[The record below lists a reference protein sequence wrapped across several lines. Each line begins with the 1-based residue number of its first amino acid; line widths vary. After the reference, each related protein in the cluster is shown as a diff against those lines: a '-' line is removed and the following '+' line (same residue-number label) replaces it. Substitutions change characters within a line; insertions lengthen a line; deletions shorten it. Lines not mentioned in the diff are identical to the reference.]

1 MTPRRLSGRKSV
13 PGMPATPRT
22 PRQVRRRP
30 RSADR
35 AGWPPARWDERP
47 GPARYRRPALRYRS
61 SVLSLRYLY
70 VLHYDPICLA
80 NLTSRTAPA
89 GSVRL
94 SLALTFTPTPYEVS
108 RRRSRR
114 RPGLLSN
121 TSCIP
126 CGGPT
131 ARTAYGLAVGLL
143 STRIAPPPCRM
154 VTFGPIRTPSTAIA
168 SAPLAHNE
176 LTTNCRSRSRMI
188 CWLPPT
194 RCLETSDRFGLTA
207 GRGPA
212 ASWPCGAC
220 ETSSRCAESVL
231 RCLVTSRVVAS
242 SERTRAASTRC

>member
-1 MTPRRLSGRKSV
+1 MPATRRTPRRG
-13 PGMPATPRT
+13 
-22 PRQVRRRP
+22 RRRP

-35 AGWPPARWDERP
+35 AGWPPERWDERL

-61 SVLSLRYLY
+61 SLLCLRCLY
-70 VLHYDPICLA
+70 ALHYDEPICLA

-94 SLALTFTPTPYEVS
+94 SLALTCTPTPYEVS
-108 RRRSRR
+108 RSRSRR
-114 RPGLLSN
+114 RAGLLSN
-121 TSCIP
+121 TSCIA

-131 ARTAYGLAVGLL
+131 ARTAYGLVVGLL
-143 STRIAPPPCRM
+143 STRIAPPACRM

-194 RCLETSDRFGLTA
+194 RCLETSDRFGLTV
-207 GRGPA
+207 GSVTVTLRPGPA
-212 ASWPCGAC
+212 TGVLAAARL
-220 ETSSRCAESVL
+220 SR
-231 RCLVTSRVVAS
+231 SRLARRRWAAAS
-242 SERTRAASTRC
+242 SANACA

>member
-1 MTPRRLSGRKSV
+1 
-13 PGMPATPRT
+13 MPATGRIA
-22 PRQVRRRP
+22 RAELRRP
-30 RSADR
+30 LSAGR
-35 AGWPPARWDERP
+35 AGCPPARWDERP

-61 SVLSLRYLY
+61 SVLCLRYLY

-94 SLALTFTPTPYEVS
+94 SLALTFTPTPYDVS
-108 RRRSRR
+108 RSRSLR

-131 ARTAYGLAVGLL
+131 AKTAYGLVVGLL
-143 STRIAPPPCRM
+143 STSIAPPACRI

-168 SAPLAHNE
+168 SAPRAPNQ
-176 LTTNCRSRSRMI
+176 LTNNCRARSRMI

-194 RCLETSDRFGLTA
+194 RC
-207 GRGPA
+207 
-212 ASWPCGAC
+212 
-220 ETSSRCAESVL
+220 
-231 RCLVTSRVVAS
+231 
-242 SERTRAASTRC
+242 